1 MPIIKIFLIFL
12 DMGFWTWQNIDN
24 LAGKRFPA
32 NFTLV
37 ISGLTEKGGMR

>member
-1 MPIIKIFLIFL
+1 MAKYRQL
-12 DMGFWTWQNIDN
+12 GGE
-24 LAGKRFPA
+24 AFPA